1 MYKKVVSSII
11 LIIMLLQLLANSCFA
26 VVVESNEQI
35 NSISQNEVENALSE
49 SSTNTENG
57 KENINDIG
65 EIKQDDNVSKIE
77 ENEQDKNTNV
87 TVNDNEK
94 NQNTEEK
101 EETKQ
106 EENKKIDIEDQYITE
121 DDLLYSNK
129 YLVKNGVV
137 SRIDPNTTIE
147 EFKKQVQI
155 AKGNELTFYKKD
167 GVTPLE
173 GKILG
178 TGMIVKGT
186 NGQNYTLSVKGDV
199 TGEGEANQVEL
210 TMMIRHA
217 IELQGWELK
226 NLDLTSADI
235 NGNGTVDIVDIDKM
249 IKHIVF
255 GKWEYDNTVTPN
267 PPTIEVIGTEGSEED
282 LYTSE
287 IEIKIKED
295 KSTKN
300 SKTTY
305 KISGAKEKEET
316 SIEENETIKINE
328 DGEYLITA
336 YTYGVQGNRSKASN
350 RKITVKKVET
360 PKPEIY
366 NINYELNGGEN
377 NSENPLTYT
386 YGEEVE
392 LKDATKDC
400 YTFKG
405 WYKEQELTNKVS
417 KIEKTQKG
425 DITVYAKW
433 EANKYNI
440 NYELNGGKNNSEN
453 PLTYTYGEE
462 VELKDATKDCYT
474 FKGWYKEQELTNKV
488 SKIEKTQKGDITVY
502 AKWEANKYNI
512 NYELNG
518 GKNNSENPITYTYG
532 EEVELKDATRVG
544 YTFKGWY
551 KEQELTNEVSKIE
564 KTQKGDITVYA
575 KWLKNEYKLIVH
587 HYAKGTTNKL
597 AEDEIFVGEEIGQE
611 YQTKSL
617 IPTLD
622 EQGNI
627 IETDGREYL
636 NPSKYYVDG
645 IEGNEQG
652 TYIDGTIEV
661 TYYYSV
667 KSFKITGEAGEGG
680 KIENADET
688 VKYGE
693 NSTKQII
700 ITPDQ
705 NKKVKNV
712 TVNGRALINY
722 EEDEE
727 TLVVTLPIFE
737 NVTEDKKIEATFE
750 DLVMVAEIV
759 SAPEGYES
767 LIGTRYT
774 SIEKAVKASPSVATI
789 KVIADTENEPTATI
803 DKDITLDL
811 NGKTVK
817 GNNKIIVVKNNLNII
832 NNVGQVATILSE
844 EQEAVEVVSGGN
856 FTLGK
861 NDNYVNCENL
871 IIEGKQNGVVNN
883 GIFNFYDGQIKGIVA
898 INGKVNDTPY
908 LNNTIVTNVGEK
920 QKATLSVMEDAEAAI
935 GNKPFSLLEDA
946 INYANV
952 QIGEDNS
959 QVKIT
964 VLKDLIKN
972 NYITIEEEKNILLDL
987 NNCTITI
994 KTNKSNAITNRGT
1007 LEITD
1012 NSEEKMGTIVSTNSL
1027 STVSN
1032 SKNLKITGGKIVS
1045 DLAGI
1050 RMYGGTFEL
1059 AGGNIE
1065 VVRENASFDEY
1076 YYGVYNPR
1084 GTVKITS
1091 GTIVADTVNTSTN
1104 TGYGIYNEEDGELQI
1119 DGGEISASCNA
1130 VMNEGKCTVNG
1141 GIIYKNPK
1149 NKYNRTFNNTGT
1161 TIMNGGRI
1169 SAQKIEAESVLNTGN
1184 FTINN
1189 GETYGIYN
1197 VTGGK
1202 LVVNGGSLNNSD
1214 IFSKQYAIY
1223 NEESGKE
1230 NEKSIIEINGGN
1242 LEKVYSEGQATITG
1256 GTFKYIYNGKRTTY
1270 LSDGNG
1276 SKEVTIEG
1284 IMKITGGNVNTTGSM
1299 GIQNV
1304 GQMSIK
1310 NFSVIINNSTDYD
1323 VEAVYNVGQLNIEN
1337 TTISAIQ
1344 RYYKAGYAKTIGI
1357 YNMGNIII
1365 NGMTLNV
1372 SVYSS
1377 YSNDAYGIRN
1387 SGSNTNLKIL
1397 SGKISATSRTSYSG
1411 YEGTPYGIYNENNA
1425 IIELGNKDGIVNND
1439 IINISTSENGIYNRG
1454 GKFRFYDGTLK
1465 GKVAISGEIDDIEE
1479 NSQIKTV
1486 EEYSMQTS
1494 TLEKDIKIAKI
1505 GDVEYSTIKEAIQ
1518 NCPDSEKT
1526 TIQLIYKDIY
1536 EVSEEGIIIPENKD
1550 IVLDM
1555 NGNNIF
1561 CNKKIDNKGTFE
1573 IMDSSSG
1580 GKCFA
1585 EVINSGN
1592 LKLGNIILYK
1602 DQAYRGN
1609 YKILENN
1616 GTLDVQGVNLYGYI
1630 VNNENATVN
1639 MNDGIIKAITYGIH
1653 NIGNLNVTGGTIKAE
1668 SNNIAGND
1676 YYGVYNQ
1683 NGNINITGGI
1693 IEAKHSVYNNAG
1705 KVTIKDGTLKTSKY
1719 GIYNTNAGTVEMNGG
1734 SIKNSTYPDEEIY
1747 GIYNEKNGVVKLENG
1762 EISLTSIKTIVKY
1775 AYGIYTAVTAKTDI
1789 IGGTVNVDGTKNNA
1803 YGVYN
1808 LGTTVLGKKGEG
1820 VNKENPSIIG
1830 YNYATYNSKT
1840 GTIKFFDGVIKSP
1853 NNLIYGS
1860 ITQIEESSEMITST
1874 DEKNRKQ
1881 AYLDLIPL
1889 LQIEDTQ
1896 YYTLEEALE
1905 SISVNN
1911 EQPVTMKL
1919 LRNVNYLSTSER
1931 KVIQN
1936 RNVIL
1941 DLNGYT
1947 ISTQLS
1953 DIITNKGKLKITD
1966 QSSSKTGKITNTIS
1980 GTYSNYINIIKNQG
1994 TLEIDGIEIKGEG
2007 YTYNIYNEN
2016 GATATIKN
2024 TNIDAIKNIGTVNM
2038 VGGKAN
2044 SIINDGQLT
2053 LENGECKNIQNN
2065 ENSTANIIEIIIKN
2079 DTEINNYGNL
2089 NLNRTKREE
2098 DSNKVLN
2105 VYNRKAAEVVAENV
2119 YINTITNY
2127 GKFKLLSGQCININ
2141 NEKDYNSRGKIEIIR
2156 GIAYNINNM
2165 ADLTLGEKD
2174 GTVNVETPIIQNYF
2188 ENKGIFNFYDG
2199 TIIGNSGLYDVIHG
2213 NVADVE
2219 EGYGIVKEKIDQ
2231 SMSKVY
2237 LTKQAEAIIGEQEY
2251 NTLTEAINAVSLQ
2264 NSEPVTIKVNR
2275 NIRYLSNETSKIIEN
2290 KNIILD
2296 LNGYQI
2302 ITQISNFIQNKGT
2315 LKIIDSS
2322 QEKTGEILSPI
2333 LNQGENIIKNEGTL
2347 TLLDVKLKVLDY
2359 YYNTSNNI
2367 IENEGTLII
2376 DGKTLLY
2383 SEKIGIYN
2391 STSGNLTINSI
2402 EADGEEKFVENYGTF
2417 TLNGGKF
2424 NENIDTVIENKG
2436 KFVMEGGEFSD
2447 HLDYG
2452 LKNYNDAKI
2461 NGGTLCAWYN
2471 VIYNYQ
2477 GTTQIYKNAIISIA
2491 KNSWESAVVNES
2503 NFNIY
2508 GGKIKGKI
2516 ENSKS
2521 IVMGR
2526 GIVEG
2531 YINNAEGSKVWIYG
2545 GEITNNSGEAIENRG
2560 SLTIGIN
2567 DVKGQVNVSTPI
2579 ICGSTYG
2586 IYNYTSTASIG
2597 FYDGIIKG
2605 KTRPMNNTPKY
2616 IPSKYEIVYSNG
2628 NTTATLRLKGRTT
2641 KIASI
2646 EGVYFESSQLA
2657 VNSAKTGDIVKIETS
2672 DEFVDTI
2679 VVPEGVELTID
2690 LNGYNL
2696 LAIGDNPAIQ
2706 NNGTLRIVNNG
2717 STTANV
2723 QATFTTAIQNNG
2735 TLILGV
2741 DDGNVQNNINV
2752 IGKGKAVDGNGQ
2764 VTIYDGQVVVN

>member
-173 GKILG
+173 EKILG

-392 LKDATKDC
+392 LKDATRVG

-425 DITVYAKW
+425 DIT
-433 EANKYNI
+433 
-440 NYELNGGKNNSEN
+440 L
-453 PLTYTYGEE
+453 
-462 VELKDATKDCYT
+462 
-474 FKGWYKEQELTNKV
+474 
-488 SKIEKTQKGDITVY
+488 
-502 AKWEANKYNI
+502 
-512 NYELNG
+512 
-518 GKNNSENPITYTYG
+518 
-532 EEVELKDATRVG
+532 
-544 YTFKGWY
+544 
-551 KEQELTNEVSKIE
+551 
-564 KTQKGDITVYA
+564 YA

-972 NYITIEEEKNILLDL
+972 NYITVEEEKNILLDL

-1223 NEESGKE
+1223 NEENVKGDK
-1230 NEKSIIEINGGN
+1230 KAIIEITGGN

-1256 GTFKYIYNGKRTTY
+1256 GTFKYIYNVKRTTY
-1270 LSDGNG
+1270 IDDSNG
-1276 SKEVTIEG
+1276 RTIEG
-1284 IMKITGGNVNTTGSM
+1284 IMKITGGNVNTTGSR

-1310 NFSVIINNSTDYD
+1310 DFTVIINNSTDYD
-1323 VEAVYNVGQLNIEN
+1323 VNAVYNVGTLNIEN
-1337 TTISAIQ
+1337 TTISAYQ
-1344 RYYKAGYAKTIGI
+1344 NYYKDGSAKINGI
-1357 YNMGNIII
+1357 YNFSDLTI
-1365 NGMTLNV
+1365 NETTINV
-1372 SVYSS
+1372 RGYGK
-1377 YSNDAYGIRN
+1377 YTNNAHGIRN
-1387 SGSNTNLKIL
+1387 SGSNAKLKML
-1397 SGKISATSRTSYSG
+1397 SGIINVISSSSYSG
-1411 YEGTPYGIYNENNA
+1411 YKGTPYGIYNENNA
-1425 IIELGNKDGIVNND
+1425 IVEVGNKDGIINND
-1439 IINISTSENGIYNRG
+1439 IIDISTSQYGVYNDE
-1454 GKFRFYDGTLK
+1454 GKFRFYDGKLK
-1465 GKVAISGEIDDIEE
+1465 GKVAISGELDDIEV
-1479 NSQIKTV
+1479 NSQITTK
-1486 EEYSMQTS
+1486 EENSIQTS
-1494 TLEKDIKIAKI
+1494 NLVKDVKIAKI
-1505 GDVEYSTIKEAIQ
+1505 GDKEYSTIKEAIQ
-1518 NCPDSEKT
+1518 NCPDLQKT

-1536 EVSEEGIIIPENKD
+1536 EVSEEGIIIPENKN

-1573 IMDSSSG
+1573 IMDSSSE

-1602 DQAYRGN
+1602 NQSYSGN

-1616 GTLDVQGVNLYGYI
+1616 GTLDVQGANIDGYI
-1630 VNNENATVN
+1630 INNENATVN
-1639 MNDGIIKAITYGIH
+1639 MNDGLISAVTYGIQ
-1653 NIGNLNVTGGTIKAE
+1653 NMGNLNVTGGKIEAKTNHIA
-1668 SNNIAGND
+1668 NNN

-1683 NGNINITGGI
+1683 SGNLNVTGGV

-1966 QSSSKTGKITNTIS
+1966 QSSKKTGKITNTIS

-1994 TLEIDGIEIKGEG
+1994 TLEIDGIEMDGQAN
-2007 YTYNIYNEN
+2007 TYNIYNES
-2016 GATATIKN
+2016 GATSIIRNSNIK
-2024 TNIDAIKNIGTVNM
+2024 AIKNLGTMSVY
-2038 VGGKAN
+2038 GGKAN
-2044 SIINDGQLT
+2044 SIINVGVLT
-2053 LENGECKNIQNN
+2053 LENGECIYLLND
-2065 ENSTANIIEIIIKN
+2065 ENSSANVTNIIIKN
-2079 DTEINNYGNL
+2079 DTTINNYGVL
-2089 NLNRTKREE
+2089 NLEGTQKEA
-2098 DSNKVLN
+2098 SNKTLKIN
-2105 VYNRKAAEVVAENV
+2105 NQYLGEIVAKDV
-2119 YINTITNY
+2119 DINTVENY
-2127 GKFKLLSGQCININ
+2127 GKFKLLTGKCYVINDQIT
-2141 NEKDYNSRGKIEIIR
+2141 YLSYTTYRGTAEIIGGEVYQVNNN
-2156 GIAYNINNM
+2156 GI
-2165 ADLTLGEKD
+2165 LTLGEKD
-2174 GTVNVETPIIQNYF
+2174 GAVNIETPVIKQWL
-2188 ENKGIFNFYDG
+2188 ENKGTFNFYDG
-2199 TIIGNSGLYDVIHG
+2199 TVIGATGISDVIQG
-2213 NVADVE
+2213 SVTDVE
-2219 EGYGIVKEKIDQ
+2219 EGYGIVKEEIEQ
-2231 SMSKVY
+2231 NLSKVY

-2251 NTLTEAINAVSLQ
+2251 NTLTEAINAVNSQ

-2322 QEKTGEILSPI
+2322 QEKTGNILSTA
-2333 LNQGENIIKNEGTL
+2333 NNNEENIIKNEGIL
-2347 TLLDVKLKVLDY
+2347 TIADVKLEIWSIHSSDT
-2359 YYNTSNNI
+2359 NSNI
-2367 IENEGTLII
+2367 IDNSGTLII
-2376 DGKTLLY
+2376 EGATKLY
-2383 SEKIGIYN
+2383 NGKIGIYN
-2391 STSGNLTINSI
+2391 NANGNLTINNI
-2402 EADGEEKFVENYGTF
+2402 EAAQKETVENYGTF
-2417 TLNGGKF
+2417 TLNGGIF
-2424 NENIDTVIENKG
+2424 KG
-2436 KFVMEGGEFSD
+2436 NTGIKNYGTFTMEGGEFSD
-2447 HLDYG
+2447 SLSCG
-2452 LKNYNDAKI
+2452 LENYNDAKV
-2461 NGGTLCAWYN
+2461 NGGTINARYTAIN
-2471 VIYNYQ
+2471 NYQ
-2477 GTTQIYKNAIISIA
+2477 GTTQVYKNAIITSSGSPTV
-2491 KNSWESAVVNES
+2491 KNES

-2508 GGKIKGKI
+2508 GGKVKGEI
-2516 ENSKS
+2516 ENRKS

-2560 SLTIGIN
+2560 SITVGIN
-2567 DVKGQVNVSTPI
+2567 DAKGQVNVSTPI

-2628 NTTATLRLKGRTT
+2628 NTTATLRLKGKTT

-2657 VNSAKTGDIVKIETS
+2657 VNSAKTGDIVKIEAS

>member
-35 NSISQNEVENALSE
+35 NSISQNEVENAISE
-49 SSTNTENG
+49 SFTNTENG

-65 EIKQDDNVSKIE
+65 EIKQNDNVSKIE

-173 GKILG
+173 EKILG

-360 PKPEIY
+360 PKPKIY

-377 NSENPLTYT
+377 NSENPL
-386 YGEEVE
+386 
-392 LKDATKDC
+392 
-400 YTFKG
+400 
-405 WYKEQELTNKVS
+405 
-417 KIEKTQKG
+417 
-425 DITVYAKW
+425 
-433 EANKYNI
+433 
-440 NYELNGGKNNSEN
+440 
-453 PLTYTYGEE
+453 
-462 VELKDATKDCYT
+462 
-474 FKGWYKEQELTNKV
+474 
-488 SKIEKTQKGDITVY
+488 
-502 AKWEANKYNI
+502 
-512 NYELNG
+512 
-518 GKNNSENPITYTYG
+518 TYTYG

-564 KTQKGDITVYA
+564 KTQKGDMTVYA

-844 EQEAVEVVSGGN
+844 EQETVEVVSGGN

-972 NYITIEEEKNILLDL
+972 NYITVEEEKNILLDL
-987 NNCTITI
+987 NNCTITL

-1202 LVVNGGSLNNSD
+1202 LVVNGGNLNNSD

-1223 NEESGKE
+1223 NEENVKGDK
-1230 NEKSIIEINGGN
+1230 KAIIEITGGN

-1256 GTFKYIYNGKRTTY
+1256 GTFKYIYNVKRTTY
-1270 LSDGNG
+1270 IDDSNG
-1276 SKEVTIEG
+1276 RTIEG

-1310 NFSVIINNSTDYD
+1310 DFTVIINNSTDYD
-1323 VEAVYNVGQLNIEN
+1323 VNAVYNVGTLNIEN
-1337 TTISAIQ
+1337 TTISAYQ
-1344 RYYKAGYAKTIGI
+1344 NYYKDGSAKINGI
-1357 YNMGNIII
+1357 YNSSDLTI
-1365 NGMTLNV
+1365 NETTINV
-1372 SVYSS
+1372 RGYSK
-1377 YSNDAYGIRN
+1377 YTNNAHGIRN
-1387 SGSNTNLKIL
+1387 SGSNAKLKML
-1397 SGKISATSRTSYSG
+1397 SGIINVTSSSSYSG
-1411 YEGTPYGIYNENNA
+1411 YGYKGTPYGIYNENNA
-1425 IIELGNKDGIVNND
+1425 IVEVGNKDGIINND
-1439 IINISTSENGIYNRG
+1439 IIDISTSQYGVYNDE
-1454 GKFRFYDGTLK
+1454 GKFRFYDGKLK
-1465 GKVAISGEIDDIEE
+1465 GKVAISGELDDIEV
-1479 NSQIKTV
+1479 NSQITTK
-1486 EEYSMQTS
+1486 EENSIQTS
-1494 TLEKDIKIAKI
+1494 NLVKDVKIAKI
-1505 GDVEYSTIKEAIQ
+1505 GDKEYSTIKEAIQ
-1518 NCPDSEKT
+1518 NCPDLQKT

-1536 EVSEEGIIIPENKD
+1536 EVSEEGIIIPENKN

-1573 IMDSSSG
+1573 IMDSSSE

-1602 DQAYRGN
+1602 NQSYSGN

-1616 GTLDVQGVNLYGYI
+1616 GTLDVQGANIDGYI
-1630 VNNENATVN
+1630 INNENATVN
-1639 MNDGIIKAITYGIH
+1639 MNDGLISAVTYGIQ
-1653 NIGNLNVTGGTIKAE
+1653 NMGNLNVTGGKIEAKTNHIA
-1668 SNNIAGND
+1668 NNN

-1683 NGNINITGGI
+1683 SGNLNVTGGV

-1719 GIYNTNAGTVEMNGG
+1719 GIYNTNAGTVEMSGG

-1808 LGTTVLGKKGEG
+1808 LGTTVLGKKGEW

-1874 DEKNRKQ
+1874 DEENRKQ

-1905 SISVNN
+1905 SISINN

-1966 QSSSKTGKITNTIS
+1966 QSSKKTGKITNTIS

-1994 TLEIDGIEIKGEG
+1994 TLEIDGIEMDGQAN
-2007 YTYNIYNEN
+2007 TYNIYNES
-2016 GATATIKN
+2016 GATSIIRNSNIK
-2024 TNIDAIKNIGTVNM
+2024 AIKNLGTMSVY
-2038 VGGKAN
+2038 GGKVN
-2044 SIINDGQLT
+2044 SIINVGVLT
-2053 LENGECKNIQNN
+2053 LENGECIYLLND
-2065 ENSTANIIEIIIKN
+2065 ENSSANVTNIIIKN
-2079 DTEINNYGNL
+2079 DTTINNYGVL
-2089 NLNRTKREE
+2089 NLEGTQKKA
-2098 DSNKVLN
+2098 SNKTLKIN
-2105 VYNRKAAEVVAENV
+2105 NQYLGEIVAKDV
-2119 YINTITNY
+2119 DINTVENY
-2127 GKFKLLSGQCININ
+2127 GKFKLLTGKCYVINDQIT
-2141 NEKDYNSRGKIEIIR
+2141 YLSYTTYRGTAEIIGGEVYQVNNN
-2156 GIAYNINNM
+2156 GI
-2165 ADLTLGEKD
+2165 LTLGEKD
-2174 GTVNVETPIIQNYF
+2174 GAVNIETPVIKQWL
-2188 ENKGIFNFYDG
+2188 ENKGTFNFYDG
-2199 TIIGNSGLYDVIHG
+2199 TVIGATGISDVIQG
-2213 NVADVE
+2213 SVTDVE
-2219 EGYGIVKEKIDQ
+2219 EGYGIVKEEIEQ
-2231 SMSKVY
+2231 NLSKAY

-2251 NTLTEAINAVSLQ
+2251 NTLTEAINAVNSQ

-2322 QEKTGEILSPI
+2322 QEETGNILSTA
-2333 LNQGENIIKNEGTL
+2333 NNNEENIIKNEGIL
-2347 TLLDVKLKVLDY
+2347 TIADVKLEIWSIHSSDT
-2359 YYNTSNNI
+2359 NSNI
-2367 IENEGTLII
+2367 IDNSGTLII
-2376 DGKTLLY
+2376 EGATKLY
-2383 SEKIGIYN
+2383 NGKIGIYN
-2391 STSGNLTINSI
+2391 NANGNLTINNI
-2402 EADGEEKFVENYGTF
+2402 EAAQKETVENYGTF
-2417 TLNGGKF
+2417 TLNGGIF
-2424 NENIDTVIENKG
+2424 KG
-2436 KFVMEGGEFSD
+2436 NTGIKNYGTFTMEGGEFSD
-2447 HLDYG
+2447 SLSCG
-2452 LKNYNDAKI
+2452 LENYNDAKI
-2461 NGGTLCAWYN
+2461 NGGTINARYTAIN
-2471 VIYNYQ
+2471 NYQ
-2477 GTTQIYKNAIISIA
+2477 GTTQVYKNAIITSSGSPTV
-2491 KNSWESAVVNES
+2491 KNES

-2508 GGKIKGKI
+2508 GGKVKGEI
-2516 ENSKS
+2516 ENRKS

-2531 YINNAEGSKVWIYG
+2531 YINNAEESKVWIYG

-2560 SLTIGIN
+2560 SITVGIN
-2567 DVKGQVNVSTPI
+2567 DAKGQVNVSTPI

-2628 NTTATLRLKGRTT
+2628 NTTATLRLKGKTT

-2657 VNSAKTGDIVKIETS
+2657 VNSAKTGDIVKLEAS

-2696 LAIGDNPAIQ
+2696 LSIGDNPAIQ

>member
-35 NSISQNEVENALSE
+35 NSISQNEVEKALSE

-305 KISGAKEKEET
+305 KISGEKEKEET

-405 WYKEQELTNKVS
+405 WYKEQELTNEVS
-417 KIEKTQKG
+417 KI
-425 DITVYAKW
+425 D
-433 EANKYNI
+433 
-440 NYELNGGKNNSEN
+440 
-453 PLTYTYGEE
+453 
-462 VELKDATKDCYT
+462 
-474 FKGWYKEQELTNKV
+474 
-488 SKIEKTQKGDITVY
+488 KTQKGDITVY

-597 AEDEIFVGEEIGQE
+597 AEDEIFVGEEIEQE

-636 NPSKYYVDG
+636 NPLKYYVDG

-712 TVNGRALINY
+712 TVNGRVLINY

-844 EQEAVEVVSGGN
+844 EQEAVEVVNGGN

-964 VLKDLIKN
+964 VLKDLIKDK
-972 NYITIEEEKNILLDL
+972 YILIEENKNILLDL
-987 NNCTITI
+987 NSYTISI
-994 KTNKSNAITNRGT
+994 KTNMNNAITNIGT

-1012 NSEEKMGTIVSTNSL
+1012 SSEEKTGSIVSTNSL

-1032 SKNLKITGGKIVS
+1032 AKSLKITGGKIVS

-1076 YYGVYNPR
+1076 YYGVYNLR

-1202 LVVNGGSLNNSD
+1202 LVVNGGNLNNSD

-1223 NEESGKE
+1223 NEENVKGDK
-1230 NEKSIIEINGGN
+1230 KAIIEITGGN

-1256 GTFKYIYNGKRTTY
+1256 GTFKYIYNVKRTTY
-1270 LSDGNG
+1270 IDDSNG
-1276 SKEVTIEG
+1276 RTIEG
-1284 IMKITGGNVNTTGSM
+1284 IMKITGGNVNTSQSR
-1299 GIQNV
+1299 GIQNA

-1310 NFSVIINNSTDYD
+1310 DFIIMINNSTDYD
-1323 VEAVYNVGQLNIEN
+1323 VYAVYNVGTLNIEN
-1337 TTISAIQ
+1337 TTISAYQ
-1344 RYYKAGYAKTIGI
+1344 NYYKDGSAEINGI
-1357 YNMGNIII
+1357 YNSSDLTI
-1365 NGMTLNV
+1365 NEMTINV
-1372 SVYSS
+1372 RGYGK
-1377 YSNDAYGIRN
+1377 YTNDAHGIRN
-1387 SGSNTNLKIL
+1387 SGSNAKLKML
-1397 SGKISATSRTSYSG
+1397 SGKINVTSSSNYYYYG
-1411 YEGTPYGIYNENNA
+1411 YKGTPYGIYNENNA
-1425 IIELGNKDGIVNND
+1425 IVEVGNKDGIINND
-1439 IINISTSENGIYNRG
+1439 IIDISTSQYGVYNNK

-1465 GKVAISGEIDDIEE
+1465 GKVAISGELDDIEV
-1479 NSQIKTV
+1479 NSQITTK
-1486 EEYSMQTS
+1486 EENSIQTS
-1494 TLEKDIKIAKI
+1494 NLVKDVKIAKI
-1505 GDVEYSTIKEAIQ
+1505 GDKEYSTIKEAIQ
-1518 NCPDSEKT
+1518 NCPDLQKT

-1536 EVSEEGIIIPENKD
+1536 EVSEEGIIIPENKN

-1561 CNKKIDNKGTFE
+1561 CNKKIDNKGTLE
-1573 IMDSSSG
+1573 IMDSSSE

-1602 DQAYRGN
+1602 NQTYSGN

-1616 GTLDVQGVNLYGYI
+1616 GTLDVQGANIDGYI
-1630 VNNENATVN
+1630 INNENATVN
-1639 MNDGIIKAITYGIH
+1639 MNDGIISAVTYGIQ
-1653 NIGNLNVTGGTIKAE
+1653 NMGNLNVTGGKIEAKTNHIA
-1668 SNNIAGND
+1668 NNN

-1683 NGNINITGGI
+1683 SGNLNVTGGV
-1693 IEAKHSVYNNAG
+1693 IEAKYSVYNDSG
-1705 KVTIKDGTLKTSKY
+1705 KVVIKDGTLETLKY
-1719 GIYNTNAGTVEMNGG
+1719 GIYNTNTGTIEMSGG
-1734 SIKNSTYPDEEIY
+1734 SIKNSKYPEEEIY

-1762 EISLTSIKTIVKY
+1762 EITLTSIKTIVKK
-1775 AYGIYTAVTAKTDI
+1775 AYGIYNAVTAKTDVV
-1789 IGGTVNVDGTKNNA
+1789 GGTINVNETKTSA
-1803 YGVYN
+1803 YGIYN
-1808 LGTTVLGKKGEG
+1808 LGTFVLGVKGGG
-1820 VNKENPSIIG
+1820 VNKQNPSITG
-1830 YNYATYNSKT
+1830 YNYALYNSKT
-1840 GTIKFFDGVIKSP
+1840 ATVKFFDGIIKSS
-1853 NNLIYGS
+1853 NNLVSGS
-1860 ITQIEESSEMITST
+1860 ITQIEESTEMITNT
-1874 DEKNRKQ
+1874 DDQNQKQ

-1896 YYTLEEALE
+1896 YYTLEEALA
-1905 SISVNN
+1905 SISDNN
-1911 EQPVTMKL
+1911 EQSVTMKL
-1919 LRNVNYLSTSER
+1919 LRNVNYLPTSDR

-1936 RNVIL
+1936 KNVIL

-1953 DIITNKGKLKITD
+1953 EIITNKGKLKITD
-1966 QSSSKTGKITNTIS
+1966 QSSKKTGKITNTIS

-1994 TLEIDGIEIKGEG
+1994 TFEIDGIEMDGQAN
-2007 YTYNIYNEN
+2007 TYNIYNES
-2016 GATATIKN
+2016 GATSIIRNSNIK
-2024 TNIDAIKNIGTVNM
+2024 AIKNLGTMSVY
-2038 VGGKAN
+2038 GGKAN
-2044 SIINDGQLT
+2044 SITNEGELT
-2053 LENGECKNIQNN
+2053 LEDGECIYLLND
-2065 ENSTANIIEIIIKN
+2065 ENSSANVTNIIIKN
-2079 DTEINNYGNL
+2079 DTTINNYGVL
-2089 NLNRTKREE
+2089 NLEGTQKE
-2098 DSNKVLN
+2098 DSNKTLKIN
-2105 VYNRKAAEVVAENV
+2105 NQYLGEIVAKDV
-2119 YINTITNY
+2119 DINTVENY
-2127 GKFKLLSGQCININ
+2127 GKFKLLTGKCYAINDQIT
-2141 NEKDYNSRGKIEIIR
+2141 YLSYTTYRGTAEIIGGEVYQVNNN
-2156 GIAYNINNM
+2156 GI
-2165 ADLTLGEKD
+2165 LTLGEKD
-2174 GTVNVETPIIQNYF
+2174 GVVNIETPVIKQWL
-2188 ENKGIFNFYDG
+2188 ENKGTFNFYDG
-2199 TIIGNSGLYDVIHG
+2199 TVIGATGISDVIQG
-2213 NVADVE
+2213 SVTDVE
-2219 EGYGIVKEKIDQ
+2219 EGYGIVKEEIEQ
-2231 SMSKVY
+2231 NLSKAY

-2251 NTLTEAINAVSLQ
+2251 NTLTEAINAVNSQ

-2322 QEKTGEILSPI
+2322 QEKTGNILSTA
-2333 LNQGENIIKNEGTL
+2333 NNNEENIIKNEGIL
-2347 TLLDVKLKVLDY
+2347 TIADVKLEIWSIHSSDT
-2359 YYNTSNNI
+2359 NSNI
-2367 IENEGTLII
+2367 IDNSGTLII
-2376 DGKTLLY
+2376 EGATKLY
-2383 SEKIGIYN
+2383 NGKIGIYN
-2391 STSGNLTINSI
+2391 NANGNLTINNI
-2402 EADGEEKFVENYGTF
+2402 EATQKETVENYGTF
-2417 TLNGGKF
+2417 TLNGGIF
-2424 NENIDTVIENKG
+2424 KG
-2436 KFVMEGGEFSD
+2436 NTGIKNYGTFTMEGGEFSD
-2447 HLDYG
+2447 RLDCG
-2452 LKNYNDAKI
+2452 LENYNDAKI
-2461 NGGTLCAWYN
+2461 NGGTLNAWYTAIN
-2471 VIYNYQ
+2471 NYQ
-2477 GTTQIYKNAIISIA
+2477 GTTQVYKNAIITSSGSPTV
-2491 KNSWESAVVNES
+2491 KNES

-2508 GGKIKGKI
+2508 GGKVKGEI
-2516 ENSKS
+2516 ENRKS

-2545 GEITNNSGEAIENRG
+2545 GEITNNSGEAIENSG
-2560 SLTIGIN
+2560 IITVGIN
-2567 DVKGQVNVSTPI
+2567 DAKGQVNVSTPI

-2628 NTTATLRLKGRTT
+2628 NTTATLRLKGKTT

-2657 VNSAKTGDIVKIETS
+2657 VNSAKTGDIVKLEAS

-2752 IGKGKAVDGNGQ
+2752 IGKGKAVEGNGQ

>member
-366 NINYELNGGEN
+366 NINYELNGGE
-377 NSENPLTYT
+377 
-386 YGEEVE
+386 
-392 LKDATKDC
+392 
-400 YTFKG
+400 
-405 WYKEQELTNKVS
+405 
-417 KIEKTQKG
+417 
-425 DITVYAKW
+425 
-433 EANKYNI
+433 
-440 NYELNGGKNNSEN
+440 NNSEN

-1372 SVYSS
+1372 SVYSN

-1411 YEGTPYGIYNENNA
+1411 YKGTPYGIFNENNA

>member
-35 NSISQNEVENALSE
+35 NSISQNEVENAISE
-49 SSTNTENG
+49 SFTNTENG

-65 EIKQDDNVSKIE
+65 EIKQNDNVSKIE

-173 GKILG
+173 EKILG

-405 WYKEQELTNKVS
+405 WYKEQELTN
-417 KIEKTQKG
+417 E
-425 DITVYAKW
+425 
-433 EANKYNI
+433 
-440 NYELNGGKNNSEN
+440 
-453 PLTYTYGEE
+453 
-462 VELKDATKDCYT
+462 
-474 FKGWYKEQELTNKV
+474 V

-597 AEDEIFVGEEIGQE
+597 AEDESFVGEEIGQE

-789 KVIADTENEPTATI
+789 KVINDTLKEPTATI
-803 DKDITLDL
+803 DKNITLDL

-817 GNNKIIVVKNNLNII
+817 GNNKVIVVKNNINII
-832 NNVGQVATILSE
+832 NNAGQVATILSE
-844 EQEAVEVVSGGN
+844 EQEAVEVLNGGV

-861 NDNYVNCENL
+861 NDNYVDCENL

-883 GIFNFYDGQIKGIVA
+883 GTFNFYDGQIKGIVA

-908 LNNTIVTNVGEK
+908 LNNAIVANVGEK
-920 QKATLSVMEDAEAAI
+920 QKATLSVMENAEAAI

-964 VLKDLIKN
+964 VLKDLIKDK
-972 NYITIEEEKNILLDL
+972 YILIEENKNILLDL
-987 NNCTITI
+987 NSYTISI
-994 KTNKSNAITNRGT
+994 KTNMNNAITNIGT

-1012 NSEEKMGTIVSTNSL
+1012 SSEEKTGSIVSTNSL

-1032 SKNLKITGGKIVS
+1032 AKSLKITGGKIVS

-1202 LVVNGGSLNNSD
+1202 LVVNGGNLNNSD

-1223 NEESGKE
+1223 NEENVKGDK
-1230 NEKSIIEINGGN
+1230 KAIIEITGGN

-1256 GTFKYIYNGKRTTY
+1256 GTFKYIYNVKRTTY
-1270 LSDGNG
+1270 IDDSNG
-1276 SKEVTIEG
+1276 RTIEG

-1310 NFSVIINNSTDYD
+1310 DFTVIINNSTDYD
-1323 VEAVYNVGQLNIEN
+1323 VNAVYNVGTLNIEN
-1337 TTISAIQ
+1337 TTISAYQ
-1344 RYYKAGYAKTIGI
+1344 NYYKDGSAKINGI
-1357 YNMGNIII
+1357 YNSSDLTI
-1365 NGMTLNV
+1365 NETTINV
-1372 SVYSS
+1372 RGYSK
-1377 YSNDAYGIRN
+1377 YTNNAHGIRN
-1387 SGSNTNLKIL
+1387 SGSNAKLKML
-1397 SGKISATSRTSYSG
+1397 SGIINVTSSSSYSG
-1411 YEGTPYGIYNENNA
+1411 YGYKGTPYGIYNENNA
-1425 IIELGNKDGIVNND
+1425 IVEVGNKDGIINND
-1439 IINISTSENGIYNRG
+1439 IIDISTSQYGVYNDE
-1454 GKFRFYDGTLK
+1454 GKFRFYDGKLK
-1465 GKVAISGEIDDIEE
+1465 GKVAISGELDDIEV
-1479 NSQIKTV
+1479 NSQITTK
-1486 EEYSMQTS
+1486 EENSIQTS
-1494 TLEKDIKIAKI
+1494 NLVKDVKIAKI
-1505 GDVEYSTIKEAIQ
+1505 GDKEYSTIKEAIQ
-1518 NCPDSEKT
+1518 NCPDLQKT

-1536 EVSEEGIIIPENKD
+1536 EVSEEGIIIPENKN

-1561 CNKKIDNKGTFE
+1561 CNKKIDNKGTLE
-1573 IMDSSSG
+1573 IMDSSSE

-1602 DQAYRGN
+1602 NQTYSGN

-1616 GTLDVQGVNLYGYI
+1616 GTLDVQGANIDGYI
-1630 VNNENATVN
+1630 INNENATVN
-1639 MNDGIIKAITYGIH
+1639 MNDGIISAVTYGIQ
-1653 NIGNLNVTGGTIKAE
+1653 NMGNLNVTGGKIEAKTNHIA
-1668 SNNIAGND
+1668 NNN

-1683 NGNINITGGI
+1683 SGNLNVTGGV

-1719 GIYNTNAGTVEMNGG
+1719 GIYNTNAGTVEMSGG

-1874 DEKNRKQ
+1874 DEENRKQ

-1896 YYTLEEALE
+1896 YYTLEEALD
-1905 SISVNN
+1905 SISDNN

-1919 LRNVNYLSTSER
+1919 LRNVNYLPTSER

-1936 RNVIL
+1936 KNVIL
-1941 DLNGYT
+1941 DLNSYT

-1966 QSSSKTGKITNTIS
+1966 QSSKKTGKITNTIS

-1994 TLEIDGIEIKGEG
+1994 TLEIDGIEMDGQAN
-2007 YTYNIYNEN
+2007 TYNIYNES
-2016 GATATIKN
+2016 GATSIIRNSNIK
-2024 TNIDAIKNIGTVNM
+2024 AIKNLGTMSVY
-2038 VGGKAN
+2038 GGKAN
-2044 SIINDGQLT
+2044 SIINVGELT
-2053 LENGECKNIQNN
+2053 LENGECIYLLND
-2065 ENSTANIIEIIIKN
+2065 ENSSANVTNIIIKN
-2079 DTEINNYGNL
+2079 DTTINNYGVL
-2089 NLNRTKREE
+2089 NLEGTQKKA
-2098 DSNKVLN
+2098 SNKTLKIN
-2105 VYNRKAAEVVAENV
+2105 NQYLGEIVAKDV
-2119 YINTITNY
+2119 DINTVENY
-2127 GKFKLLSGQCININ
+2127 GKFKLLTGKCYVINDQIT
-2141 NEKDYNSRGKIEIIR
+2141 YLSYTTYRGTAEIIGGEVYQVNNN
-2156 GIAYNINNM
+2156 GI
-2165 ADLTLGEKD
+2165 LTLGEKD
-2174 GTVNVETPIIQNYF
+2174 GAVNIETPVIKQWL
-2188 ENKGIFNFYDG
+2188 ENKGTFNFYDG
-2199 TIIGNSGLYDVIHG
+2199 TVIGATGISDVIQG
-2213 NVADVE
+2213 SVTDVE
-2219 EGYGIVKEKIDQ
+2219 EGYGIVKEEIEQ
-2231 SMSKVY
+2231 NLSKAY

-2251 NTLTEAINAVSLQ
+2251 NTLTEAINAVNSQ

-2322 QEKTGEILSPI
+2322 QEETGNILSTA
-2333 LNQGENIIKNEGTL
+2333 NNNEENIIKNEGIL
-2347 TLLDVKLKVLDY
+2347 TIADVKLEIWSIHSSDT
-2359 YYNTSNNI
+2359 NSNI
-2367 IENEGTLII
+2367 IDNSGTLII
-2376 DGKTLLY
+2376 EGATKLY
-2383 SEKIGIYN
+2383 NGKIGIYN
-2391 STSGNLTINSI
+2391 NANGNLTINNI
-2402 EADGEEKFVENYGTF
+2402 EAAQKETVENYGTF
-2417 TLNGGKF
+2417 TLNGGIF
-2424 NENIDTVIENKG
+2424 KG
-2436 KFVMEGGEFSD
+2436 NTGIKNYGTFTMEGGEFSD
-2447 HLDYG
+2447 SLSCG
-2452 LKNYNDAKI
+2452 LENYNDAKI
-2461 NGGTLCAWYN
+2461 NGGTINARYTAIN
-2471 VIYNYQ
+2471 NYQ
-2477 GTTQIYKNAIISIA
+2477 GTTQVYKNAIITSSGSPTV
-2491 KNSWESAVVNES
+2491 KNES

-2508 GGKIKGKI
+2508 GGKVKGEI
-2516 ENSKS
+2516 ENRKS

-2531 YINNAEGSKVWIYG
+2531 YINNAEESKVWIYG

-2560 SLTIGIN
+2560 SITVGIN
-2567 DVKGQVNVSTPI
+2567 DAKGQVNVSTPI

-2628 NTTATLRLKGRTT
+2628 NTTATLRLKGKTT

-2657 VNSAKTGDIVKIETS
+2657 VNSAKTGDIVKLEAS

-2696 LAIGDNPAIQ
+2696 LSIGDNPAIQ

-2752 IGKGKAVDGNGQ
+2752 IGKDKAVEGNGQ